1 MKKSIFLSLVLLA
14 AGLAQAKSPVETY
27 GALSTSGGKLVDSA
41 GKPVTL
47 RGMSLFWHMHNGGK
61 EFWRASVVRNVL
73 TDWRASVVRAPVG
86 VETSTSNGFTQE
98 GFIDNPT
105 FALSS
110 VRGVI
115 DAAIEAGVYVIVD
128 YHAHLANNNRE
139 AAKTFFK
146 TLSEEYGNAP
156 NIIWEI
162 FNEPTNDNWSN
173 IVAYSND
180 IIPVIRKNS
189 KNVILVPTSFY
200 CQNPGEIDN
209 QLSSKYSNLAYVVH
223 FYAGASAH
231 DRIRSQLSSTMSKGY
246 ALFVSEWGTT
256 NEYGDAGYNASNSST
271 WLATLDDL
279 GISSANWSLGNP
291 LKGSVVEGSAALA
304 ATANQGGPWTDAEI
318 TTSGKFVRDYLRSK
332 NPAWTLS
339 DTTTRILT
347 PLNFSPVK
355 PRLDMD
361 TVTITG
367 GFNKAVKNWVVKLVG
382 RNSKATFTKNGANTS
397 TIAFKWIAG
406 QRDLGSA
413 KFQAGEIVDV
423 TLTPLSAK
431 YTFTLDVVTSVG
443 ERASNGLASALWAGT
458 DLRIAQPSVAH
469 ANGTLSIRDLS
480 GREVWNTSVSL
491 DGEGAARVATPAL
504 RGVHVVSLQV
514 NGKTFQSVLTPAL

>member
-1 MKKSIFLSLVLLA
+1 MKKSIFLALVLLA

-27 GALSTSGGKLVDSA
+27 GALAISGNKLVDSA
-41 GKPVTL
+41 GNPVTL

-61 EFWRASVVRNVL
+61 EFWRASVVKNLL

-86 VETSTSNGFTQE
+86 VETSSSNGFTQE

-110 VRGVI
+110 VRGII
-115 DAAIEAGVYVIVD
+115 DAAIEAGIYVVVD
-128 YHAHLANNNRE
+128 YHAHYGNRDRNS
-139 AAKTFFK
+139 AKAFFQ
-146 TLSEEYGNAP
+146 TLSEQYGNTP

-162 FNEPTNDNWSN
+162 FNEPIDDNWSN
-173 IVAYSND
+173 IVAYSNE

-200 CQNPGEIDN
+200 CQNLTEVDN
-209 QLSSKYSNLAYVVH
+209 QLSSKYQNLAYVLH
-223 FYAGASAH
+223 FYAGSH
-231 DRIRSQLSSTMSKGY
+231 SFRDRLATTMNKGY
-246 ALFVSEWGTT
+246 AVFVSEWGTT
-256 NEYGDAGYNASNSST
+256 DASGNGGYNASNSQS
-271 WLATLDDL
+271 WLDEMDRL
-279 GISSANWSLGNP
+279 GISNCNWSMGNP
-291 LKGSVVEGSAALA
+291 LKGTTVETSAALE

-318 TTSGKFVRDYLRSK
+318 TTSGKFVRGYLRGK

-339 DTTTRILT
+339 DTTTRLLN
-347 PLNFSPVK
+347 PLSFSPTK
-355 PRLDMD
+355 PRLDLD
-361 TVTITG
+361 TVVFTG

-382 RNSKATFTKNGANTS
+382 RNSKATYTKNGASTS
-397 TIAFKWIAG
+397 TVSFKWYAG

-413 KFQAGEIVDV
+413 KFQAGETIDI
-423 TLTPLSAK
+423 TLTPLSSK
-431 YTFTLDVVTSVG
+431 YTLTLDVVTSVG
-443 ERASNGLASALWAGT
+443 DRTANGLASALWAGT
-458 DLRIAQPSVAH
+458 DLRITQPSVAH
-469 ANGTLSIRDLS
+469 GSGTLSIRDLS

-514 NGKTFQSVLTPAL
+514 EGKVFQSVLTPAL